1 MSMDDDSVVVAHDTD
16 MAEAAIDDQDL
27 ALGKF
32 VCAVAFS
39 LVSRLNEF
47 DACVRIGV
55 ELHQSVILINF
66 VSSKCSCSNVCARQY
81 I

>member
-32 VCAVAFS
+32 SFG
-39 LVSRLNEF
+39 SRLNHS
-47 DACVRIGV
+47 DSR
-55 ELHQSVILINF
+55 LF
-66 VSSKCSCSNVCARQY
+66 V
-81 I
+81 